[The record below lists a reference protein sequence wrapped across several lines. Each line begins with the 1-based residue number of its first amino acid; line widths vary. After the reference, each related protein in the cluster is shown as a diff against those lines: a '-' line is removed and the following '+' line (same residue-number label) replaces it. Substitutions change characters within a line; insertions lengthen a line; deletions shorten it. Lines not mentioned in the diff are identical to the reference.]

1 MCTQGLLSK
10 RLPALVALILAC
22 YIIIIIHCMH
32 HCECVVPLDIESPE
46 VIILSFNNS
55 FEKLSLPITQVCTIM
70 WEAMFCQ
77 DDQLVISNH
86 QTRQKSV

>member
-1 MCTQGLLSK
+1 
-10 RLPALVALILAC
+10 
-22 YIIIIIHCMH
+22 MH

-86 QTRQKSV
+86 QTRQKSVWKNVFLASAPSLIVSK